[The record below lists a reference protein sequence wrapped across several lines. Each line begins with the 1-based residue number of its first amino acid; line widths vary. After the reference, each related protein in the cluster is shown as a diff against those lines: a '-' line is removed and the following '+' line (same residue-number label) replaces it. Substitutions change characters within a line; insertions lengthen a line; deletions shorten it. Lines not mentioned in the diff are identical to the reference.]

1 MWCPRWT
8 VLSAKMVCAPLG
20 PLEPGPE
27 AVLQRPGYSNRVLRR
42 CIVVSVKKKVDPI
55 TLKRENDEAKFG
67 FIIAE
72 LDLAATFCERAS
84 TTSDSTKAERNLNH
98 ALRAYGSAIRFA
110 KKAELTP
117 ERREQ
122 IKEKIDRLDAIL
134 HSLILWN

>member
-1 MWCPRWT
+1 LER
-8 VLSAKMVCAPLG
+8 G
-20 PLEPGPE
+20 PD
-27 AVLQRPGYSNRVLRR
+27 AVLQQPRYSVTNNL
-42 CIVVSVKKKVDPI
+42 DPI
-55 TLKRENDEAKFG
+55 KLKKDNDKVRFKF
-67 FIIAE
+67 ILAE
-72 LDLAATFCERAS
+72 LDLAAAFCERAS

-110 KKAELTP
+110 KEVVLTP